1 MFKTLRILLVCI
13 LFLVGCKVT
22 NNDSP
27 INKNPLENNESD
39 ENKESEDVEYI
50 VFFDEIEVVK
60 ALAKLF
66 LEQTPQDTKD
76 KDFTKPNF
84 YMSGEE
90 TDYFDG
96 NNFQGNVMYN
106 TLEKELEL
114 NFIIGLGSCTGALD
128 GHRVGYVFDLI
139 EKSIN
144 NLDVVEWTGCDNNEI
159 FEIELENKE
168 LVNFAMS
175 NYSSIKLKY
184 DK

>member
-1 MFKTLRILLVCI
+1 
-13 LFLVGCKVT
+13 
-22 NNDSP
+22 
-27 INKNPLENNESD
+27 
-39 ENKESEDVEYI
+39 
-50 VFFDEIEVVK
+50 
-60 ALAKLF
+60 
-66 LEQTPQDTKD
+66 
-76 KDFTKPNF
+76 
-84 YMSGEE
+84 MSGEE

-144 NLDVVEWTGCDNNEI
+144 NLDVVAWTGCDNNEI
-159 FEIELENKE
+159 FEIELDNEE
-168 LVNFAMS
+168 LVSFAMS
-175 NYSSIKLKY
+175 IYSSIKLKY